1 LLNES
6 SSMALS
12 IYSPSNLADLLT
24 DEVEQTR
31 DEKIAIAKKLLAEQ
45 QNSLN

>member
-1 LLNES
+1 LNES

-12 IYSPSNLADLLT
+12 IYSPTNLAELLT

>member
-1 LLNES
+1 
-6 SSMALS
+6 MALS
-12 IYSPSNLADLLT
+12 IYNPTNLAELLT

>member
-1 LLNES
+1 
-6 SSMALS
+6 MALS

-31 DEKIAIAKKLLAEQ
+31 EEKIAIAKQLLQEQ
-45 QNSLN
+45 QNNLN